1 MKKNI
6 FLPLFMALVMAL
18 VPLSLFA
25 EEYDWDGEG
34 AFKGDINSTGAV
46 GKNGAAASA
55 NILASQIAV
64 EIMERGG
71 NAIDA
76 AVGMIYAVGL
86 LEPAASGIGGA
97 GQMVIYLADTDEYV
111 QLEYMTRAPQ
121 AAIPGTLDT
130 SSSGTPPSPEALA
143 VPGVVHGTLTAL
155 EKYGTMTAREVLEPV
170 IELARNGFPVTDR
183 WNANIEGRYDNLNY
197 YDYSIG
203 LYTDEVFLWHIGD
216 DISTSD
222 VGDTLALIA
231 AVAIVGL

>member
-1 MKKNI
+1 MRESHTQVWLSLNKGTYMKKNI

-97 GQMVIYLADTDEYV
+97 GQMVI
-111 QLEYMTRAPQ
+111 
-121 AAIPGTLDT
+121 
-130 SSSGTPPSPEALA
+130 
-143 VPGVVHGTLTAL
+143 
-155 EKYGTMTAREVLEPV
+155 
-170 IELARNGFPVTDR
+170 
-183 WNANIEGRYDNLNY
+183 
-197 YDYSIG
+197 
-203 LYTDEVFLWHIGD
+203 
-216 DISTSD
+216 
-222 VGDTLALIA
+222 
-231 AVAIVGL
+231 